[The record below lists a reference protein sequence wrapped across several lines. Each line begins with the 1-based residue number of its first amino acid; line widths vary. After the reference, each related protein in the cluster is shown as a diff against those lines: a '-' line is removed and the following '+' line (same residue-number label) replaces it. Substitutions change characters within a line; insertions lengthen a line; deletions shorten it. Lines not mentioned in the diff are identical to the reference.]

1 MLARSASS
9 SWVPE
14 PGLWLDLLEKMF
26 ARIDQL
32 EEFADP
38 DLAAMRA
45 AVALRSDRQMVER
58 LLRFKP

>member
-1 MLARSASS
+1 
-9 SWVPE
+9 
-14 PGLWLDLLEKMF
+14 MF

-38 DLAAMRA
+38 DLAAMGA
-45 AVALRSDRQMVER
+45 AVAFRSDRQSAER